1 MATAG
6 VLSGNEYKVAR
17 RPLATGAVRRRAPRQ
32 ARVAV
37 LSGLMMAAVL
47 QIGAAVVFNLWFP
60 EMIDPNFGNRLA
72 SVWEGRAANPAHTHT
87 VIMVGSSRTYY
98 GLQTGRLSA
107 ALTGELGRPVSV
119 VNAAYFGGGPL
130 TDLLSWQRLRR
141 EGVRP
146 DLLLIEVMPGYFN
159 DGFPPYEMREERLPT
174 NRIGWL
180 DLPLLERY
188 RAGTRPT
195 LGRDVV
201 LTDANIFYNRRRGI
215 IHGIAPFLQPG
226 TGAIDDSLTG
236 PGFLPPDPAPELR
249 QMTLNHAHR
258 EWDYLKTFSF
268 TGRDRATGA
277 LRELLASCRES
288 GVPTGLVLMPE
299 GPAFRSWYAPP
310 DSWPKFQD
318 RMEQIGREEGAQ
330 LIVAR
335 EWIDEDDFLDS
346 HHLLPRGAEKFS
358 ERLGREYIAPLLRQ
372 QEETRR

>member
-130 TDLLSWQRLRR
+130 TELLTWQRLRR

-146 DLLLIEVMPGYFN
+146 DLLLIEVMPGYLN
-159 DGFPPYEMREERLPT
+159 DSFPPYEMREERLPT

-195 LGRDVV
+195 LRRDMV

-249 QMTLNHAHR
+249 QMLLNHVRR
-258 EWDYLKTFSF
+258 EWDHLMTYSF
-268 TGRDRATGA
+268 TGSDRATGD

-299 GPAFRSWYAPP
+299 GPKFRSLYAP
-310 DSWPKFQD
+310 DSYPKFQD
-318 RMEQIGREEGAQ
+318 GMEQIGREEGAQ
-330 LIVAR
+330 FIVAR
-335 EWIDEDDFLDS
+335 EWIDEDDFRDS

-358 ERLGREYIAPLLRQ
+358 ERLGREYIAPRLRQ